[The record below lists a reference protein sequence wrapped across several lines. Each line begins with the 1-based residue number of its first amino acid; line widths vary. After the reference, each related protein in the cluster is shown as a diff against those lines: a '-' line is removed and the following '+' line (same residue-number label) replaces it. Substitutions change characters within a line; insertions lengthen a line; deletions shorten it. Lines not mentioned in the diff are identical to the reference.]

1 MGLLDGLLGALA
13 GQGMRNQT
21 SAGGLGG
28 LGDLLAGASRGGGG
42 GGGANLMT
50 ALLPVVLMML
60 QNRGG
65 AGGAGGLGGLGGLLQ
80 QFQGAGLNQQ
90 VDSWVGTGANMSIS
104 PEQLINVLGRDRVAQ
119 MASQAGVSED
129 QASTGLAAMLPEFV
143 NQLTPAGQMPADHE
157 VSDALGDLQRSLG
170 I

>member
-13 GQGMRNQT
+13 GQGVRNQT

-28 LGDLLAGASRGGGG
+28 LGDLLGGASRG

-65 AGGAGGLGGLGGLLQ
+65 AGGGSGLGGLGGLLQ
-80 QFQGAGLNQQ
+80 QFQGAGLGRQ
-90 VDSWVGTGANMSIS
+90 VDSWVGTGANMAIS
-104 PEQLINVLGRDRVAQ
+104 PEQLIDVLGRDRMAQ
-119 MASQAGVSED
+119 MATQAGVSEE

-143 NQLTPAGQMPADHE
+143 NQLTPQGQMPAEAE
-157 VSDALGDLQRSLG
+157 VGDALGDLKRSLG